1 MAGRAKLSRED
12 LATLHLHLWLSA
24 LNRSLAAGL
33 RRRTVGIEALRAM
46 ASPAGTLAP
55 HHADALLSGIEHRIR
70 NGTDPLPE
78 IALSP
83 PESEAEAEMLR
94 DDPLPPPL
102 ERLSRDA
109 GLSAFER
116 AALLICAAPEIA
128 PDYRRLYGYVLD
140 DLARNSPSVEVV
152 LTLAGGTGAR
162 DGSCRRR
169 LGPGGALRRL
179 GLLVADD
186 PVATAMKTRLEP
198 APGLTEWLLGA
209 LPAPPVSLNDP
220 RMILPGAVA
229 DEARRAALGPAIRC
243 LATADNAL
251 VGLWGPE
258 PGRHDDILADFA
270 SSIVRPVFR
279 GDLGGEGS
287 DWAARLREQAAI
299 AAGAEAILWLETQA
313 LPPFGA
319 QGRPLA
325 EALARLPLRIVL
337 SGRTPWRPAILIG
350 NRPYA
355 DILLP
360 VTEGPTAWPLPT
372 DALPPDAAAA
382 LDARYRLGLRER
394 RAAVQVALS
403 ERRNRTNGSVPDLLP
418 ALARAAR
425 LVATPAHLPSVIL
438 VEPRRD
444 LSDLVAPEDL
454 HRQITEIAALYAHA
468 PMVDGAWGFGRL
480 TGSSGAL
487 KALFTGD
494 PGTGKTM
501 AAEVIAGTAG
511 VALMKVDLSQVVSKW
526 VGETEK
532 NLEAVFDHAEQSRA
546 ALFFDEAD
554 ALFGRRGEVRHGT
567 DRYANLEV
575 SYLLQ
580 RLEAFSGGLVIL
592 ASNQRDEIDP
602 AFIRRFQ
609 IALNFPRP
617 GRDERLRLWHLAF
630 ARAPLGSDVDLAAA
644 AAFDLTGGAIMTAAR
659 MAALL
664 AAGDG
669 SERIA
674 QEHLA
679 AATERQFRKEA
690 RLMDASQPDG
700 LSVARTRI

>member
-1 MAGRAKLSRED
+1 MAAHTCISRED
-12 LATLHLHLWLSA
+12 AATLHLHLWLCA
-24 LNRSLAAGL
+24 LNRALAAAV
-33 RRRTVGIEALRAM
+33 RRRTGGIEALRAS
-46 ASPAGTLAP
+46 ADPAGTLAP
-55 HHADALLSGIEHRIR
+55 RHADALLAGIERRIR
-70 NGTDPLPE
+70 DGAAPLPE
-78 IALSP
+78 IALAAH
-83 PESEAEAEMLR
+83 EAEAEREMLR
-94 DDPLPPPL
+94 DGPLPPPL

-109 GLSAFER
+109 GLTAFER
-116 AALLICAAPEIA
+116 AALLICIAPEIA
-128 PDYRRLYGYVLD
+128 PDYARLYGYVVD
-140 DLARNSPSVEVV
+140 DLARAFPAVEVILA
-152 LTLAGGTGAR
+152 LTGGAGAR
-162 DGSCRRR
+162 DGSRRR
-169 LGPGGALRRL
+169 LLGPGGALRRL

-198 APGLTEWLLGA
+198 SPGLTEWLLGA
-209 LPAPPVSLNDP
+209 LPAPPVALTDP
-220 RMILPGAVA
+220 RMILPGAA
-229 DEARRAALGPAIRC
+229 AEGARPAALDPAIRC
-243 LATADNAL
+243 LATAANAL

-258 PGRHDDILADFA
+258 PGRHDDSVAGLASA
-270 SSIVRPVFR
+270 IGRAVFR
-279 GDLGGEGS
+279 GDIGGEGG
-287 DWAARLREQAAI
+287 DWAQRLREQAAI
-299 AAGAEAILWLETQA
+299 AAGAEAILWLETQG
-313 LPPFGA
+313 LPPLGA
-319 QGRPLA
+319 LGRPLA

-337 SGRTPWRPAILIG
+337 SGRTPWRPAVLIG
-350 NRPYA
+350 SRPYA
-355 DILLP
+355 DIVLAAP
-360 VTEGPTAWPLPT
+360 QGREAWPLPP
-372 DALPPDAAAA
+372 DALPANAAAELA
-382 LDARYRLGLRER
+382 SRYRLGLRER

-403 ERRNRTNGSVPDLLP
+403 ERRNRTNGSMPDLVP
-418 ALARAAR
+418 ALTRAAR

-438 VEPRRD
+438 IEPTRG
-444 LSDLVAPEDL
+444 LADLVAPEDL
-454 HRQITEIAALYAHA
+454 HRQVAEIAALYTHA

-501 AAEVIAGTAG
+501 AAEVIAGAAG

-580 RLEAFSGGLVIL
+580 RLETFSGGLVIL
-592 ASNQRDEIDP
+592 ASNLRDEIDP
-602 AFIRRFQ
+602 AFTRRFQ

-617 GRDERLRLWHLAF
+617 GRDERLRLWQLAF
-630 ARAPLGSDVDLAAA
+630 ARAPLDRGVDLAAA

-669 SERIA
+669 SGRIA
-674 QEHLA
+674 QAHLA

-700 LSVARTRI
+700 LSVARTRA